1 MAHDQEL
8 EGSGSG
14 TGGDVRSL
22 RDRVL
27 ARLRDTDEGVRPD
40 MARRPSGGG
49 GSVKAGV
56 ARRLASGKLFGRG
69 AAVRTGQVGQ
79 AGNASSTKAASGGH
93 GSISVRAGQ
102 RVVVKAF
109 VARHG
114 GLTGA
119 TNPARAIAG
128 HVRYLARDGA
138 GLDGEPGAFYGAE
151 GELSREAVQEA
162 TGAWAEDRH
171 HFRLIISPEH
181 GDRIEDLQGYVREVM
196 ADVGSELN
204 EPALDWIA
212 INHFD
217 TDQPHAH
224 VLIRGRRASGQTL
237 VMPRR
242 TISHT
247 IRERAEARA
256 QALLGDQSRG
266 QAEAGL
272 FVRARADR
280 WTDIDMK
287 LAALAE
293 RTGGVL
299 PTGEIVRRDTFG
311 AIVRSRVAHL
321 EALGLATRGK
331 DGVTFAPDLK
341 ARLDGL
347 QRARDEIR
355 SHWDRTRAQAFD
367 GRQQA
372 AVAAE
377 KAIEQ
382 PKPAQVQPPTPE
394 RAIVQPAPRTRPA
407 AQAPPIAETPPK
419 PGKPQ
424 QVQTQEAPA
433 FPDPTTDRLIPADIV
448 LASRGQ
454 GTRYLQ
460 RQDPHSEAHLAERAR
475 HLIATGQARS
485 QDKGLAYSADT
496 WSRLQ
501 RAELRGAVLEQLGIA
516 GREVALQPSV
526 SEGMVLGHVATAM
539 GRFAVVD
546 RGIALA
552 AVREMPGLELAL
564 GQVLGLGMQR

>member
-1 MAHDQEL
+1 MAHDQGL
-8 EGSGSG
+8 EGSGGG
-14 TGGDVRSL
+14 TGGDAPSL

-69 AAVRTGQVGQ
+69 ATVRTGQ
-79 AGNASSTKAASGGH
+79 AGNATATKGASGRR

-114 GLTGA
+114 GLTGS
-119 TNPARAIAG
+119 TNPARAIAD

-196 ADVGSELN
+196 ADVGSELK
-204 EPALDWIA
+204 EPGLDWIA

-224 VLIRGRRASGQTL
+224 VLIRGRRISGQTL

-299 PTGEIVRRDTFG
+299 STGEIARRDTFG
-311 AIVRSRVAHL
+311 AIVRARVAHL

-355 SHWDRTRAQAFD
+355 SHWDRKRAQTFD
-367 GRQQA
+367 GRQRP
-372 AVAAE
+372 AVDAE

-382 PKPAQVQPPTPE
+382 PKPAMVQPPTPE
-394 RAIVQPAPRTRPA
+394 RAIVQPAMQDRPA
-407 AQAPPIAETPPK
+407 PLAPPK
-419 PGKPQ
+419 PSPPQ
-424 QVQTQEAPA
+424 QVQNYEAPA
-433 FPDPTTDRLIPADIV
+433 FPDPKTDRLIPADIV

-454 GTRYLQ
+454 GTGYLQ
-460 RQDPHSEAHLAERAR
+460 RLDPRSEAHLAERAR

-485 QDKGLAYSADT
+485 QEKGLAYSADT
-496 WSRLQ
+496 WSHLQ
-501 RAELRGAVLEQLGIA
+501 RAELSGAVREQLGIA

-526 SEGMVLGHVATAM
+526 SEGRVVGHVSTAL

-552 AVREMPGLELAL
+552 AVREMPGQELAL